1 MALALFPKSRQE
13 ALKKRARSVKG
24 LVKVANTF
32 Q

>member
-1 MALALFPKSRQE
+1 MALALFPKTRLE
-13 ALKKRARSVKG
+13 ALNKRARSVKG